1 MLTRVLKTLPLVTR
15 RIKLYISS
23 SLSTGTIRPKER
35 SSRESRLLTPKPAL
49 TSYNAA
55 CDFHHIITE
64 LKKVMPA
71 KWMMTGASKG
81 GIATMVQSMYFPED
95 ANVFVP
101 QIAPV
106 MSSPQEDC
114 FMKNIY
120 ETIGDD
126 RYGPELAAEYRQMV
140 LELQVEA
147 IKNRGE
153 LQDRCCE
160 YLVKNGETY
169 TDVAA
174 PEVIYDFLVH
184 GFAIRTWQYAQDFNS
199 IRAALDMKGKEG
211 YIDEIYYLL
220 TGDRPA
226 GDNPY
231 VVNEGTEPLSYD
243 YYPYYVQC
251 MKELGY
257 FRVDFSYLRNAL
269 EAEGSGA
276 KLAVTEDMEDMLS
289 LKLFIYPE
297 VLETLSF
304 DRSLHDDLVTWSKT
318 TESYVIVLFG
328 GSDVWYPLRLPDV
341 PDRDN
346 YHTFVDDLSAHG
358 HIYARIDLYSR
369 YDIQELIDAGLKG

>member
-1 MLTRVLKTLPLVTR
+1 
-15 RIKLYISS
+15 
-23 SLSTGTIRPKER
+23 
-35 SSRESRLLTPKPAL
+35 
-49 TSYNAA
+49 
-55 CDFHHIITE
+55 
-64 LKKVMPA
+64 
-71 KWMMTGASKG
+71 
-81 GIATMVQSMYFPED
+81 
-95 ANVFVP
+95 
-101 QIAPV
+101 
-106 MSSPQEDC
+106 
-114 FMKNIY
+114 
-120 ETIGDD
+120 
-126 RYGPELAAEYRQMV
+126 
-140 LELQVEA
+140 
-147 IKNRGE
+147 
-153 LQDRCCE
+153 
-160 YLVKNGETY
+160 
-169 TDVAA
+169 
-174 PEVIYDFLVH
+174 
-184 GFAIRTWQYAQDFNS
+184 
-199 IRAALDMKGKEG
+199 MKGKEG

-304 DRSLHDDLVTWSKT
+304 DRSLHDDLVAWSKT

-341 PDRDN
+341 PDR
-346 YHTFVDDLSAHG
+346 
-358 HIYARIDLYSR
+358 
-369 YDIQELIDAGLKG
+369 